1 MSHVLTRAL
10 ALSLLLLTSG
20 CGWYDS
26 TFNSLP
32 DAETTAGDPPPPPV
46 TAEYVIGAGD
56 SLQIFVYDTPQL
68 STSVP
73 VRPDGR
79 ISTPLLP
86 EIVAA
91 GKTPTQ
97 LGKEIAEKLKEY
109 VRDPNVTIMVSGFVG
124 PLDRQ
129 VRVIGEAADPQAL
142 SYRDGMSLLDV
153 MIATKG
159 VTKFAAGNRAVII
172 RKVDG
177 KDTTIKVRLSDL
189 IRNGDISQNVLMKP
203 GDTLIIPQSWF

>member
-153 MIATKG
+153 MIAT
-159 VTKFAAGNRAVII
+159 
-172 RKVDG
+172 
-177 KDTTIKVRLSDL
+177 
-189 IRNGDISQNVLMKP
+189 
-203 GDTLIIPQSWF
+203 